1 MSLTPSNKL
10 LTTLGSLPYSGRTL
24 ISGGEAVTWREGER
38 EGKGGEKGRIE
49 GAREGGG
56 REGGGERKRGGERK

>member
-1 MSLTPSNKL
+1 MTPSNKL

-38 EGKGGEKGRIE
+38 EGKGREKGRIE
-49 GAREGGG
+49 GA